1 MDILRQFAESSG
13 APDESLV
20 GMLGIDWKMLVFQ
33 IVAFLVMLLL
43 LSKFVYPWLIKS
55 VDERQ
60 KKIEI
65 GAKAAAEAQ
74 DKALEAEKRISK
86 LMSEARIEAN
96 EIVAAAKAEATETLN
111 ETEEKSRQLAD
122 RIATSA
128 QKQIDKDVLAAK
140 NALRGEMVELVAL
153 ATEKVAGKVVS
164 NKVNNELI
172 TDAVKDAE

>member
-1 MDILRQFAESSG
+1 MDIFRQFAESSG
-13 APDESLV
+13 TPDESLT
-20 GMLGIDWKMLVFQ
+20 GMLGIDWKMLIFQ
-33 IVAFLVMLLL
+33 IVAFLIMLFL

-86 LMSEARIEAN
+86 LMSEARTEAN

-122 RIATSA
+122 RIASSA

-140 NALRGEMVELVAL
+140 KALRGEMVELVAL

-164 NKVNNELI
+164 NKISNELI

>member
-1 MDILRQFAESSG
+1 M
-13 APDESLV
+13 
-20 GMLGIDWKMLVFQ
+20 
-33 IVAFLVMLLL
+33 
-43 LSKFVYPWLIKS
+43 
-55 VDERQ
+55 
-60 KKIEI
+60 
-65 GAKAAAEAQ
+65 AEA
-74 DKALEAEKRISK
+74 RT
-86 LMSEARIEAN
+86 EAN

-122 RIATSA
+122 RIAASA

-164 NKVNNELI
+164 DKINNALI